1 MQETDLPL
9 GVSVSG
15 TSQAETID
23 AALATGLFDAV
34 QATWNLHE
42 RAAERRARARARG
55 RADA

>member
-1 MQETDLPL
+1 MPL

-23 AALATGLFDAV
+23 RAASLGDLRAV

-42 RAAERRARARARG
+42 RAAGDALARERA
-55 RADA
+55 